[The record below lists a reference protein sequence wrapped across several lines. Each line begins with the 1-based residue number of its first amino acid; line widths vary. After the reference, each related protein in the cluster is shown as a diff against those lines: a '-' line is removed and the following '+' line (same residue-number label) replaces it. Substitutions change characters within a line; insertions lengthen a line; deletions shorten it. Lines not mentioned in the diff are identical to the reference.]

1 MEKMTSEQR
10 FGDESVNHVDLGGK
24 SFLGGGKKEKGP
36 EVEAP
41 HAVETERRPISIK
54 QS

>member
-1 MEKMTSEQR
+1 MEKTTSEQR
-10 FGDESVNHVDLGGK
+10 FGDESVNHVDLSGK
-24 SFLGGGKKEKGP
+24 NFPGRGKKEKGP

-41 HAVETERRPISIK
+41 HAVGTERRPISIN